1 MNKVNFKPHKF
12 LRNLLA
18 AILIVLAVF
27 PFLASSTQAG
37 NLTAMSDTMS
47 RLKVSVAANRLNSVT
62 KTAGT
67 NLIENET
74 ITVTFPAAFDTST
87 IDCGDIDLMD
97 DAVDEDLNNEAGGC
111 TATATEWGAVFASD
125 GLTLTAP
132 SGASTYI
139 AGSSRVV
146 VEIGTNATTEG
157 TGNEQI
163 VNPGSSGS
171 NKIDIGGTFG
181 DTGSMAVP

>member
-18 AILIVLAVF
+18 AILFVLPVS
-27 PFLASSTQAG
+27 PFLASSPKAG

-47 RLKVSVAANRLNSVT
+47 RLKVSVAANHLISFT
-62 KTAGT
+62 MTAGT

-125 GLTLTAP
+125 VLTLTAP

-139 AGSSRVV
+139 AGSLFLELKSGPNLLTR
-146 VEIGTNATTEG
+146 E
-157 TGNEQI
+157 TG
-163 VNPGSSGS
+163 
-171 NKIDIGGTFG
+171 K
-181 DTGSMAVP
+181 